1 MEEPLI
7 GKKFSCFSKHWKTIV
22 VAFVIVVAV
31 TAAIVLAV
39 VLTKNEDSNET
50 KENKEP
56 VVLPFQ
62 ILKNDSDL
70 IKPNIKFNCEFQ
82 LVKTKNGMVGLLL
95 NYPYSDYSEVYL
107 NMPNGSYTETV
118 PGIAHFGE
126 HMVLGGCEKY
136 PNMVPVYNPIIGG
149 LYKANMNA
157 ATFGQEQYY
166 YMKVPYTYLFEQ
178 TIDLMVELFRY
189 PFYDKNTVKKEIQA
203 VNSEFYLKIN
213 SRNNKLMFLL
223 QHLSSTKTS
232 FNGMFMGNNETL
244 NPEKS
249 EELAKK
255 LRGYHSLIKRPE
267 NIFFT
272 LLSNETMHML
282 ENYTEKYFTYKMH
295 EYNDNEIDLDDQKKL
310 IENAENIKKFDIFD
324 ENLYN
329 HGFFFNSEDKTNILL
344 LFFNIKDFNYKDLQF
359 EVVDYLKYLFN
370 SEYLKELLIKKNY
383 LFEIE
388 VFNHIEIENNNII
401 SVYITLTD
409 EGLEKIDEVLLIVY
423 KYIEI
428 LKNKGY
434 EKKYFEDFIK
444 MKKNMQILQFNK
456 NIINNINSF
465 LKKIIRNY
473 RLYGVD
479 QIFTDGTP
487 SIDNYNEIKIKEIL
501 NKLEYEKSFFG
512 VNTGAELN
520 EYKSKSFLNSTEIK
534 NLKYYNKPYIYG
546 KMPDN
551 FKTRIKEYINEN
563 IKIREIN
570 GYFSEK
576 YERVVPC
583 FKETPNNCSEL
594 NEFDYLKEDR
604 YNGTKLEEENKDYQT
619 FYQIDKS
626 SESHIVHS
634 LIEINL
640 KNKIDN
646 INGVI
651 LKKFLEIKKE
661 RIDELNSFKIGL
673 DNSNCI
679 TIEITSFSDNTKKI
693 LTDYISK
700 LKIEFTQNDIN
711 YLKSFFKYQLINNAA
726 KSLYDYTT
734 NLYNEFMVGKKSENN
749 VEQIIGIY
757 YEAISTFSNF
767 YIKNFIDSIDYVV
780 FKIAG
785 YIDKDLVQEIHNY
798 IKNNLKI
805 AKTNNLLF
813 KQQKLINEGN
823 PYIINFYQKSEKH
836 EEYDNSIYVKY
847 KYEEKYLNLMIVLNN
862 CIEKVVKPLLRF
874 NFSNAYSPQ
883 TVNIG
888 TQERYFCIYEQGR
901 YKDVDGM
908 EDDINEALYML
919 INKKLDCPNYM
930 DILNSHFLESNGKID
945 KDDNYLFEK
954 FKNEK
959 NLLKTQLKV
968 DYLTIPDTFNE
979 LIDMVS
985 PVFLEP
991 KRFTFLVVRANVS
1004 DEDFEKLISRRKE
1017 NYKYKLNET
1026 ISVEHTEDISYWV
1039 NRNK

>member
-1 MEEPLI
+1 
-7 GKKFSCFSKHWKTIV
+7 
-22 VAFVIVVAV
+22 
-31 TAAIVLAV
+31 
-39 VLTKNEDSNET
+39 
-50 KENKEP
+50 
-56 VVLPFQ
+56 
-62 ILKNDSDL
+62 
-70 IKPNIKFNCEFQ
+70 
-82 LVKTKNGMVGLLL
+82 
-95 NYPYSDYSEVYL
+95 
-107 NMPNGSYTETV
+107 
-118 PGIAHFGE
+118 
-126 HMVLGGCEKY
+126 
-136 PNMVPVYNPIIGG
+136 
-149 LYKANMNA
+149 
-157 ATFGQEQYY
+157 
-166 YMKVPYTYLFEQ
+166 
-178 TIDLMVELFRY
+178 
-189 PFYDKNTVKKEIQA
+189 
-203 VNSEFYLKIN
+203 
-213 SRNNKLMFLL
+213 
-223 QHLSSTKTS
+223 
-232 FNGMFMGNNETL
+232 
-244 NPEKS
+244 
-249 EELAKK
+249 
-255 LRGYHSLIKRPE
+255 
-267 NIFFT
+267 
-272 LLSNETMHML
+272 
-282 ENYTEKYFTYKMH
+282 
-295 EYNDNEIDLDDQKKL
+295 
-310 IENAENIKKFDIFD
+310 
-324 ENLYN
+324 
-329 HGFFFNSEDKTNILL
+329 
-344 LFFNIKDFNYKDLQF
+344 
-359 EVVDYLKYLFN
+359 
-370 SEYLKELLIKKNY
+370 
-383 LFEIE
+383 
-388 VFNHIEIENNNII
+388 
-401 SVYITLTD
+401 
-409 EGLEKIDEVLLIVY
+409 
-423 KYIEI
+423 
-428 LKNKGY
+428 
-434 EKKYFEDFIK
+434 
-444 MKKNMQILQFNK
+444 
-456 NIINNINSF
+456 
-465 LKKIIRNY
+465 
-473 RLYGVD
+473 
-479 QIFTDGTP
+479 
-487 SIDNYNEIKIKEIL
+487 
-501 NKLEYEKSFFG
+501 
-512 VNTGAELN
+512 
-520 EYKSKSFLNSTEIK
+520 
-534 NLKYYNKPYIYG
+534 
-546 KMPDN
+546 MPDN

-576 YERVVPC
+576 YERVIPC